1 MPAKKKPVAKKAP
14 VKKTVAKKKPAA
26 KKTETK
32 KPVLTGKNL
41 QIFKDIKELLDHCNN
56 VTVICEL
63 GNSTRQSHITRGVE
77 DAKIIAYLK
86 ANDVTIVRGSIAG
99 REVERKNY

>member
-1 MPAKKKPVAKKAP
+1 MPAKKKPAVKKAP
-14 VKKTVAKKKPAA
+14 VKKTVKKAPAKKAEP
-26 KKTETK
+26 K
-32 KPVLTGKNL
+32 KPVLTGKHLN
-41 QIFKDIKELLDHCNN
+41 IFNDIKEMLSHCNN

-63 GNSTRQSHITRGVE
+63 GNSTRQSHITRGVSDE
-77 DAKIIAYLK
+77 KIISYIK